1 MHLREFQGLMRELYY
16 RRDAERGAERTL
28 LWLVEEVGELAEALR
43 KRNREAMMEELAD
56 IVAWTASLANVLD
69 MDLEEAL
76 MEKYPGR
83 CRYCGSNPC
92 VCEK

>member
-16 RRDAERGAERTL
+16 ARDAERGAEKTL
-28 LWLVEEVGELAEALR
+28 LWLIEEMGEFAEAMR
-43 KRNREAMMEELAD
+43 KRDKKAMMEEMAD

-69 MDLEEAL
+69 MDLEEAII
-76 MEKYPGR
+76 EKYPGY

-92 VCEK
+92 ACEK